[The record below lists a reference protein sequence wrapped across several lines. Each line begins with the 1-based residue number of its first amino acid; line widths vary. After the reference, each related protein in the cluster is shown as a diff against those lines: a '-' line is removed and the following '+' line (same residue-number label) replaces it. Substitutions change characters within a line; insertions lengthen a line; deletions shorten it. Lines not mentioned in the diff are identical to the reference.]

1 MSVVEEIESNLE
13 SCNYSKAITSANC
26 NNRTTAIQDE
36 IESHKNG
43 TWNLVKLTKYKR
55 PYIVNG
61 FKKNGD
67 TYSSEPARLVAKG
80 YNQIPG
86 IDFNDIFSLVITY

>member
-1 MSVVEEIESNLE
+1 MDL
-13 SCNYSKAITSANC
+13 
-26 NNRTTAIQDE
+26 
-36 IESHKNG
+36 
-43 TWNLVKLTKYKR
+43 
-55 PYIVNG
+55 
-61 FKKNGD
+61 KKNGD